1 VSIDESA
8 RVDGRRARRE
18 RNRAAVIDAL
28 LSLIDEGHVPPST
41 DDIAERAG
49 VSVSSLFR
57 YFESLDDLQE
67 QTIERHLERFADLF
81 EIRAMGVGPLADR
94 IDRLVDTRITLY
106 RSIAPVARLA
116 RARGLDSPR
125 VADKL
130 AEIRAGFIRQI
141 RDHFAPELA
150 TLPRADGNDLVV
162 LIDALTSFESW
173 DLARTTHGC
182 SDRLVRRA
190 WTAGVAGISDRFVPT
205 GP

>member
-1 VSIDESA
+1 VSIDELA

-28 LSLIDEGHVPPST
+28 LSLIDESHVPPSA
-41 DDIAERAG
+41 DDIAQRAG

-67 QTIERHLERFADLF
+67 QTIERHYERFAPLY
-81 EIRAMGVGPLADR
+81 EIAGMGVGSRADR
-94 IDRLVDTRITLY
+94 IDRLVDARITLY

-116 RARGLDSPR
+116 RSRSLDNPR
-125 VADKL
+125 L
-130 AEIRAGFIRQI
+130 AERLAEMRSRFSRQI

-162 LIDALTSFESW
+162 LLDTLTSFESW
-173 DLARTTHGC
+173 DIARTTRGY
-182 SDRLVRRA
+182 SERLLGRA
-190 WTAGVAGISDRFVPT
+190 WTAGVAGIGDRFLPAE
-205 GP
+205 P

>member
-1 VSIDESA
+1 MSIEELA

-28 LSLIDEGHVPPST
+28 LSLIDENHLPPST

-67 QTIERHLERFADLF
+67 QTIQRHFERFAPRF
-81 EIRAMGVGPLADR
+81 EIAAIGAGSLADR
-94 IDRLVDTRITLY
+94 IDRLVDARMTLY

-116 RARGLDSPR
+116 RSRRLENPR
-125 VADKL
+125 IADTL
-130 AEIRAGFIRQI
+130 AGIRARFARQI

-150 TLPRADGNDLVV
+150 TLPRADGNDVVV
-162 LIDALTSFESW
+162 LIDTLTSFESW
-173 DLARTTHGC
+173 DLAGTTHGY

-205 GP
+205 QP